1 MTTNLRLQL
10 ATLADALAEEGR
22 KADGKK
28 VLDLCLE
35 RMPERNVPYDRIML
49 PVIEAYYRV
58 DDKTTASKLTE
69 RLFQIMDENM
79 NYYLSLEPGYADKI
93 SQELDITHAVMGR
106 LASSIQRYD
115 ATNPL
120 AADLKKR
127 MEEVDARYSALLE
140 AIDMEGR
147 KTVKMSF

>member
-1 MTTNLRLQL
+1 
-10 ATLADALAEEGR
+10 
-22 KADGKK
+22 
-28 VLDLCLE
+28 
-35 RMPERNVPYDRIML
+35 ML

-58 DDKTTASKLTE
+58 DDKATAIKLTE

-79 NYYLSLEPGYADKI
+79 NFYLSLEPRYADKI

-115 ATNPL
+115 AANPL
-120 AADLKKR
+120 AAVLKQR
-127 MEEVDARYSALLE
+127 MEAVDERYNAQLE

-147 KTVKMSF
+147 KSVKMSF